1 MILCGP
7 PQWTGAEREGPG
19 DANAGR
25 AYRGPRERGDVGRCG
40 PRQRPCGPAGR
51 CRLPFPRFPSSVP
64 RSSSGAAADHS
75 AAGRPLPGVCSTA
88 HAQRTRSGGGLENA
102 LWLRCSPA
110 SRAVLHLAWTGM
122 EPSGAWTEHTFK
134 VRDYWGAC
142 WWGQQYQVERAG
154 GANNIGAPDHGA
166 AGAPLLVLLIIRL
179 LFIIRPRAAVYGAA
193 VCPRAAVY
201 NSPWCS

>member
-1 MILCGP
+1 MPGLNTLSKSG
-7 PQWTGAEREGPG
+7 TGTGQTGLNTLSQSGTGTCQTHSFIQRISMTT
-19 DANAGR
+19 ANR
-25 AYRGPRERGDVGRCG
+25 THT
-40 PRQRPCGPAGR
+40 
-51 CRLPFPRFPSSVP
+51 VP
-64 RSSSGAAADHS
+64 HDGCW
-75 AAGRPLPGVCSTA
+75 VCLL
-88 HAQRTRSGGGLENA
+88 Q
-102 LWLRCSPA
+102 
-110 SRAVLHLAWTGM
+110 LAWTWM